1 LKLPKDDKFLTSFLD
16 IIKEHETVIQSLKQ
30 QTQSIEAVGALIIKT
45 FLQGNK
51 ILLCGNGGSASDCQ
65 HLAAEFMVRFV
76 DQRRPLPAI
85 ALTTDTSILT
95 AHTNDFNFDT
105 VFSRQVESL
114 GNAGDCLIAISTS
127 GNSQNIIE
135 AVKMAQRLQIQCVV
149 LSGETG
155 GKLAKYS
162 QYIIRVPSNIT
173 ARIQEAHI
181 LIGHWWC
188 QLADEHFKD

>member
-1 LKLPKDDKFLTSFLD
+1 LTSFHY
-16 IIKEHETVIQSLKQ
+16 IIEEHQAVIQSLKQ
-30 QTQSIEAVGALIIKT
+30 QTQSIEAAGALIIET

-95 AHTNDFNFDT
+95 AHSNDFSFDT

-135 AVKMAQRLQIQCVV
+135 AVKMAQQKRMHCVI

-155 GKLAKYS
+155 GKLAEYS
-162 QYIIRVPSNIT
+162 QYIITVPSDIT